1 MSKPPPPA
9 RPTPSTLLRR
19 SLGAPWPP
27 PAPERSPG
35 SASEAGLTRPLS
47 LVGLLVELGEKGG
60 ANRGHLHTHM
70 AAQSHRRSGESQGQ
84 AGCMRACSA
93 CARWV
98 GMMDGW
104 SRASRRCCSACTC
117 CPPAGRTDS
126 TAAIKSTN
134 PKKVKCTSK
143 VVLGVT
149 AYLREETRPQCTQWS
164 RSACRAPPRLPRGCC
179 APRKQLLRRAR
190 ARLSDRAALRSL
202 VTVHWRLPADGAAER
217 TSAGSQPSRRRG
229 GSHHAPRGEAAR
241 GGQEAGG
248 WSQG

>member
-1 MSKPPPPA
+1 MSKPP

-35 SASEAGLTRPLS
+35 SASEASLTRPPS
-47 LVGLLVELGEKGG
+47 LVRLLVELGEIGG
-60 ANRGHLHTHM
+60 ANRGHLHTHT
-70 AAQSHRRSGESQGQ
+70 AAQSHRRSRESQGQ
-84 AGCMRACSA
+84 AGCMGACSA

-104 SRASRRCCSACTC
+104 SRESRRCCSTCTC

-134 PKKVKCTSK
+134 PKKVECTSK
-143 VVLGVT
+143 VSQMV
-149 AYLREETRPQCTQWS
+149 AAILREETRPRCTQRL
-164 RSACRAPPRLPRGCC
+164 RSACRASPRPPRGCC
-179 APRKQLLRRAR
+179 TPWKQLLRRAG
-190 ARLSDRAALRSL
+190 ARLSDKVAVRSL
-202 VTVHWRLPADGAAER
+202 FTVHWRPHADGGAGR
-217 TSAGSQPSRRRG
+217 TSAASQPSRRSG
-229 GSHHAPRGEAAR
+229 GSHHAARGEAAR
-241 GGQEAGG
+241 GGLGAGG